1 MHFTNLDDTPM
12 FRHQL
17 QCLEE
22 SAESL
27 RLRSVKFYKGC
38 RKYTEGI
45 GEAYDGDIAFVSS
58 LENFGGGH
66 NDPHFVA
73 LGGPVMNKF
82 TIALRE
88 IITFKE
94 LLRSRVEH
102 MIDDRLLQIVNVDI
116 NEVKE
121 ARKHFDKAALIYDQA
136 REKFMSLRKSTKID
150 IATVVEEELKIARMS
165 FEEARFSRVGALNN
179 IEVKKRFEFVEVVT
193 GIMDAHLRYFQ
204 QGNHLLQQME
214 PFIIEVLDY
223 VQQSKESFD
232 KDQLLLFK
240 RMQEHKKTR
249 NTNKSAYIDSHHCF
263 LCGLVVFEMQPCCFH
278 LHYLL
283 HDQTGVL

>member
-1 MHFTNLDDTPM
+1 MHFKNLDDTPM

-38 RKYTEGI
+38 RKYTEGL

-88 IITFKE
+88 ISTFKE

-102 MIDDRLLQIVNVDI
+102 VIDGRLLQIVNVDI
-116 NEVKE
+116 NAVKE
-121 ARKHFDKAALIYDQA
+121 ARKRFDKVALIYDQA

-150 IATVVEEELKIARMS
+150 IATVVEEELKIARTS
-165 FEEARFSRVGALNN
+165 FEEARFSLVGALNN
-179 IEVKKRFEFVEVVT
+179 IEVKKRF
-193 GIMDAHLRYFQ
+193 
-204 QGNHLLQQME
+204 
-214 PFIIEVLDY
+214 
-223 VQQSKESFD
+223 
-232 KDQLLLFK
+232 
-240 RMQEHKKTR
+240 
-249 NTNKSAYIDSHHCF
+249 
-263 LCGLVVFEMQPCCFH
+263 
-278 LHYLL
+278 
-283 HDQTGVL
+283 